1 MSLFVDMREL
11 TPIEGRNRDYGQ
23 SGKTGFVPWLGKAHQ
38 GNKVE
43 KGNCYACCWV
53 GTASYCFS
61 YDSL

>member
-1 MSLFVDMREL
+1 VSLFVDMREL
-11 TPIEGRNRDYGQ
+11 TPIEGTNRDCGQ
-23 SGKTGFVPWLGKAHQ
+23 SGQTGFVPWLGKAHQ

-43 KGNCYACCWV
+43 KGNCYVCWV